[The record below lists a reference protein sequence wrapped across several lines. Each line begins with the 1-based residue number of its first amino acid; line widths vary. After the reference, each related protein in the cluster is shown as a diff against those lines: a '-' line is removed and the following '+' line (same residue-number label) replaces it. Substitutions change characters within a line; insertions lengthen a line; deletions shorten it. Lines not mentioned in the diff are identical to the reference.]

1 VSIKHSNF
9 WGEIEITLFSPVRSS
24 RQDQIHSS
32 IVSTL
37 LALLDGLDNRGQVV
51 VIGATNRLDSLDP
64 ALRRPGRFDRE
75 LRFDLPDQ
83 TAREAI
89 LNIHTSGWKEMK
101 PDAQLLSSLAERTSG
116 YCGADL
122 KALCTES
129 VLVAVRMR
137 FPHIYVSNEKLE
149 LDTDALQVQRQHF
162 DEALRRIVPASRRG
176 LYLLESL

>member
-1 VSIKHSNF
+1 
-9 WGEIEITLFSPVRSS
+9 
-24 RQDQIHSS
+24 
-32 IVSTL
+32 
-37 LALLDGLDNRGQVV
+37 V

-149 LDTDALQVQRQHF
+149 LDTDALQIQRQHF

-176 LYLLESL
+176 LIFTLSLFKALTLLQTSQPLHSQSTTAWMCSFALLSKRLFKR